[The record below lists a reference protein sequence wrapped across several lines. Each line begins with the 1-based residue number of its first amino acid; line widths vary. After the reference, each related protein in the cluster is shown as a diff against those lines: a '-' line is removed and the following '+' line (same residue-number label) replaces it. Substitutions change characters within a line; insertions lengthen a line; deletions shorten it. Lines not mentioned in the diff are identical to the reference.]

1 MKDISRNLSAENDAA
16 VWKDKY
22 VRLLAD
28 FDNYKRREAK
38 VQAIAIADAKQD
50 LLEEF
55 IRLLDEMRLMLM
67 HCEEGPAA
75 DGFEMIVSKME
86 RLLND
91 EGYERVSPSP
101 GDEFRPELHNAIG
114 VVGHA
119 GDWSGRVVQC
129 VRDGWIKDG
138 RQLRAAAVRVGA

>member
-1 MKDISRNLSAENDAA
+1 MKDISRSFPAENDSA
-16 VWKDKY
+16 WKDKY

-28 FDNYKRREAK
+28 FDNYRKREAK
-38 VQAIAIADAKQD
+38 AQAIAIADAKQD

-55 IRLLDEMRLMLM
+55 IRLLDEMRLTLA
-67 HCEEGPAA
+67 HCKESPEEEGFA
-75 DGFEMIVSKME
+75 MIVAKME

-91 EGYERVSPSP
+91 EGYERVSPAP

-114 VVGHA
+114 VVDHA
-119 GDWSGRVVQC
+119 GDWSGCVVQC

-138 RQLRAAAVRVGA
+138 RQLRAADVRVGA

>member
-1 MKDISRNLSAENDAA
+1 MKDISRNLNAENDAA

-28 FDNYKRREAK
+28 FDNYKKREAK

-91 EGYERVSPSP
+91 EGYERVSPSL
-101 GDEFRPELHNAIG
+101 GDEFKPELHNAIG
-114 VVGHA
+114 VIDHA
-119 GDWSGRVVQC
+119 GNWSGRVVQC
-129 VRDGWIKDG
+129 VRDGWTKDG
-138 RQLRAAAVRVGA
+138 RQLRAADVRVGA

>member
-1 MKDISRNLSAENDAA
+1 MNAENDAA
-16 VWKDKY
+16 VWKNKY

-28 FDNYKRREAK
+28 FDNHRKREAK
-38 VQAIAIADAKQD
+38 VQAMAIADAKHD

-55 IRLLDEMRLMLM
+55 IRILDEMRLTLR
-67 HCEEGPAA
+67 HCQDELAEEGFA
-75 DGFEMIVSKME
+75 MIVSKME

-91 EGYERVSPSP
+91 EGYERVSPAP

-114 VVGHA
+114 VVQSA
-119 GDWSGRVVQC
+119 GDWSGCVVEC

-138 RQLRAAAVRVGA
+138 RQLRAADVRVGA

>member
-28 FDNYKRREAK
+28 FDNYKKREAK

-114 VVGHA
+114 VVDHA

-129 VRDGWIKDG
+129 VRDGWTKDG

>member
-28 FDNYKRREAK
+28 FDNYKKREAK

-67 HCEEGPAA
+67 HCKEGPIT

-101 GDEFRPELHNAIG
+101 GDAFKPELHNAIG
-114 VVGHA
+114 VVDHA
-119 GDWSGRVVQC
+119 GNLSGCVVQC
-129 VRDGWIKDG
+129 VRDGWTKDG
-138 RQLRAAAVRVGA
+138 RQLRAADVRVGA

>member
-28 FDNYKRREAK
+28 FDNYKKREAK

-129 VRDGWIKDG
+129 VRDGWTKDG

>member
-1 MKDISRNLSAENDAA
+1 MKDISRNLSAENDAV

-28 FDNYKRREAK
+28 FDNYKKREAK

-55 IRLLDEMRLMLM
+55 IRLLDEMRLTLM
-67 HCEEGPAA
+67 HCEVGLAA

-91 EGYERVSPSP
+91 EGYERVSPLP
-101 GDEFRPELHNAIG
+101 GDEFKPELHNAIG
-114 VVGHA
+114 VVDHA
-119 GDWSGRVVQC
+119 GN
-129 VRDGWIKDG
+129 
-138 RQLRAAAVRVGA
+138 

>member
-1 MKDISRNLSAENDAA
+1 MASDTA

-28 FDNYKRREAK
+28 FDNYRKREAK
-38 VQAIAIADAKQD
+38 VQAVAIADAPQD

-55 IRLLDEMRLMLM
+55 LLLLDELRLTLM
-67 HCEEGPAA
+67 HC
-75 DGFEMIVSKME
+75 EMIVSKME

-114 VVGHA
+114 VVDHA
-119 GDWSGRVVQC
+119 GDWSGRVVEC
-129 VRDGWIKDG
+129 VRDGWTKDG
-138 RQLRAAAVRVGA
+138 RQLRAADVRVGV

>member
-1 MKDISRNLSAENDAA
+1 MKDISRNLNAENDAA

-28 FDNYKRREAK
+28 FDNYKKREAK
-38 VQAIAIADAKQD
+38 AQAIAIADAKQD

-55 IRLLDEMRLMLM
+55 IRLLDEMRLTLM

-114 VVGHA
+114 VIDHA
-119 GDWSGRVVQC
+119 GNLSGRVVQC
-129 VRDGWIKDG
+129 VRDGWTKDG
-138 RQLRAAAVRVGA
+138 RQLRAADVRVGA

>member
-1 MKDISRNLSAENDAA
+1 MTVPDGEEWHER
-16 VWKDKY
+16 Y
-22 VRLLAD
+22 VRIVAD
-28 FDNYKRREAK
+28 FNNYRKREAK
-38 VQAIAIADAKQD
+38 TQAIAIADAKQD

-55 IRLLDEMRLMLM
+55 IRILDEMRLTLA
-67 HCEEGPAA
+67 HCEDGPTEEGFA
-75 DGFEMIVSKME
+75 MIVAKME

-114 VVGHA
+114 VVERA
-119 GDWSGRVVQC
+119 GDWSGRVVEC

-138 RQLRAAAVRVGA
+138 QQLRAADVRVGA

>member
-1 MKDISRNLSAENDAA
+1 
-16 VWKDKY
+16 
-22 VRLLAD
+22 
-28 FDNYKRREAK
+28 
-38 VQAIAIADAKQD
+38 
-50 LLEEF
+50 
-55 IRLLDEMRLMLM
+55 MRLTLM

-114 VVGHA
+114 VVSHA

-129 VRDGWIKDG
+129 VRDGWTKDG
-138 RQLRAAAVRVGA
+138 RQLRAADVRVGA

>member
-1 MKDISRNLSAENDAA
+1 M
-16 VWKDKY
+16 
-22 VRLLAD
+22 
-28 FDNYKRREAK
+28 
-38 VQAIAIADAKQD
+38 
-50 LLEEF
+50 LEEF
-55 IRLLDEMRLMLM
+55 IRLLDEMRLILM

-114 VVGHA
+114 VVDHA
-119 GDWSGRVVQC
+119 GDWSGRVVEC
-129 VRDGWIKDG
+129 VRDGWTKDG
-138 RQLRAAAVRVGA
+138 RQLRAADVRVGV

>member
-28 FDNYKRREAK
+28 FDNYKKREAK

-55 IRLLDEMRLMLM
+55 IRLLDEMRLTLM

-114 VVGHA
+114 VVDHA
-119 GDWSGRVVQC
+119 GNLSGRVVQC
-129 VRDGWIKDG
+129 VRDGWTKDG
-138 RQLRAAAVRVGA
+138 RQLRAADVRVGA

>member
-28 FDNYKRREAK
+28 FDNYRKREAK

-67 HCEEGPAA
+67 HCKEGPAA

-129 VRDGWIKDG
+129 VRDGWTKDG
-138 RQLRAAAVRVGA
+138 RQLRAADVRVGA

>member
-28 FDNYKRREAK
+28 FDNYKKREAK
-38 VQAIAIADAKQD
+38 AQAIAIADAKQD

-55 IRLLDEMRLMLM
+55 IRLLDEMRLTLM

-114 VVGHA
+114 VIDHA
-119 GDWSGRVVQC
+119 GNLSGRVVQC
-129 VRDGWIKDG
+129 VRDGWTKDG
-138 RQLRAAAVRVGA
+138 RQLRAADVRVGA

>member
-1 MKDISRNLSAENDAA
+1 MKDISRSCPAVSDAA

-28 FDNYKRREAK
+28 FDNYRKREAK
-38 VQAIAIADAKQD
+38 VQAVAIADAKQD

-55 IRLLDEMRLMLM
+55 IRLLDEMRLTLM

-114 VVGHA
+114 VVDHA
-119 GDWSGRVVQC
+119 GDWSGRVVEC
-129 VRDGWIKDG
+129 VRDGWTKDG
-138 RQLRAAAVRVGA
+138 RQLRAADVRVGA

>member
-28 FDNYKRREAK
+28 FDNYKKREAK

-67 HCEEGPAA
+67 HCEEGPTIN
-75 DGFEMIVSKME
+75 GFEMIVSKME

-129 VRDGWIKDG
+129 VRDGWTKDG
-138 RQLRAAAVRVGA
+138 RQLRAADVRVGA

>member
-28 FDNYKRREAK
+28 FDNYRKREAK

-55 IRLLDEMRLMLM
+55 IRLLDEMRLTLM
-67 HCEEGPAA
+67 HCEEGPTT

-129 VRDGWIKDG
+129 VRDGSTKDG
-138 RQLRAAAVRVGA
+138 RQLRAADVRVGA

>member
-28 FDNYKRREAK
+28 FDNYKKREAK

-114 VVGHA
+114 VIDRA
-119 GDWSGRVVQC
+119 GNLSGRVVQC
-129 VRDGWIKDG
+129 VRDGWTKDG